1 MECFPVLLRAY
12 VIALAIFAMS
22 YPVCIQAAEGKIISL
37 FLWRIFFFFTDLK
50 KLSQTMKDFTMFSE
64 LAFFMLT
71 FIKFLLCQSQFF
83 CLYS

>member
-1 MECFPVLLRAY
+1 MGCFPVLLRAY
-12 VIALAIFAMS
+12 VIALTIFALS
-22 YPVCIQAAEGKIISL
+22 NPTYIQAAKGKIL
-37 FLWRIFFFFTDLK
+37 FLLLWRIFFTDLK

-71 FIKFLLCQSQFF
+71 FIKFLVCQSQFF